1 VTQVAAS
8 PSVRSGAPQALS
20 GIRVVEIGFAAAG
33 PLVGKYLADHG
44 AEVIKLESRRAP
56 DVFRSTYPPFKDNL
70 PGPDRA
76 GMFAFYNVGKRG
88 VTLDLKHPKGLELAR
103 ALIAKSDVLI
113 ESFPAG
119 TMARRGLDHATL
131 SALNPGLVMLSSCNQ
146 GQTGPH
152 AQHPGY
158 GSQLT
163 ALAGFTHLLGERDE
177 NPVILYGPYIDY
189 IAVGY
194 GVIAIL
200 AALAR
205 RKATGKGCYIDL
217 SQYEA
222 GLQFMAPAILE
233 HRVNGTVPSRGGDHD
248 PVAVPHGV
256 YRARGEDRWV
266 ALSVWDDAEWTRFR
280 EALDDPEWTRRA
292 SWATAAGRRAD
303 ESKID
308 ALVEQWTA
316 TRTRDEIVDALRSRG
331 LRAAPVVTIAELASD
346 PQLVS
351 RGYFRA
357 LPHPVLNI
365 VQCLA
370 SPFTLSGTPSRQERA
385 GPLLGADNDL
395 VFGKILG
402 IGDEERATLA
412 ADGVFV

>member
-1 VTQVAAS
+1 MTRLAPTPAPAA
-8 PSVRSGAPQALS
+8 PAAQALS
-20 GIRVVEIGFAAAG
+20 GVRVVEIGFAAAG

-56 DVFRSTYPPFKDNL
+56 DVFRSTYPPFKDNI

-76 GMFAFYNVGKRG
+76 AMFAFYNAGKLG
-88 VTLDLKHPKGLELAR
+88 TTIDLKHPRGLDLAK
-103 ALIAKSDVLI
+103 ALIAKSDILI

-119 TMARRGLDHATL
+119 TMAKRGLDYATL
-131 SALNPGLVMLSSCNQ
+131 SSLNGGLVMLSSCNQ

-177 NPVILYGPYIDY
+177 HPVILYGPYIDY

-205 RKATGKGCYIDL
+205 RRATGEGCYIDL
-217 SQYEA
+217 SQYET
-222 GLQFMAPAILE
+222 GLQFMTPAILE
-233 HRVNGTVPSRGGDHD
+233 RELNGTIPTRSGDRD

-256 YRARGEDRWV
+256 YRAAGDDRWV
-266 ALSVWDDAEWTRFR
+266 ALSVWDDAEWARFR
-280 EALDDPEWTRRA
+280 EALGDPAWA
-292 SWATAAGRRAD
+292 SDPRWATAAARRAGEAELD
-303 ESKID
+303 RLIEG
-308 ALVEQWTA
+308 WTS
-316 TRTRDEIVDALRSRG
+316 TRTREQVVDALRSRG
-331 LRAAPVVTIAELASD
+331 LRVAPVVTIAEVAHD

-351 RGYFRA
+351 RGYFRS
-357 LPHPVLNI
+357 LPHPVLGA
-365 VQCLA
+365 VQSLA
-370 SPFTLSGTPSRQERA
+370 SPFTLSGTPLRQERA
-385 GPLLGADNDL
+385 GPLLGVDNDH
-395 VFGKILG
+395 VFGEILG
-402 IGDEERATLA
+402 IGAEERASLA

>member
-1 VTQVAAS
+1 MTRLAAT
-8 PSVRSGAPQALS
+8 PAPAPPAGQALS
-20 GIRVVEIGFAAAG
+20 GVRVVEIGFAAAG

-56 DVFRSTYPPFKDNL
+56 DVFRSTYPPFKDNI

-76 GMFAFYNVGKRG
+76 AMFAFYNAGKLG
-88 VTLDLKHPKGLELAR
+88 TTLDLKHPRGLDLAK
-103 ALIAKSDVLI
+103 ALIAKSDIVI

-119 TMARRGLDHATL
+119 TMAKRGLDYTTL
-131 SALNPGLVMLSSCNQ
+131 SALNPALVMLSSCNQ

-177 NPVILYGPYIDY
+177 HPVILYGPYIDY

-205 RKATGKGCYIDL
+205 RRATGEGCYIDL
-217 SQYEA
+217 SQYET
-222 GLQFMAPAILE
+222 GLQFMTPAILE
-233 HRVNGTVPSRGGDHD
+233 HELNGTIPTRSGDRD

-256 YRARGEDRWV
+256 YRAAGDDRWV
-266 ALSVWDDAEWTRFR
+266 ALSVWDDAEWGRFR
-280 EALDDPEWTRRA
+280 EALDDPAWARDAR
-292 SWATAAGRRAD
+292 WATAAGRRAG
-303 ESKID
+303 EAEID
-308 ALVEQWTA
+308 RLIEGWTS
-316 TRTRDEIVDALRSRG
+316 TRTREQVVEALRSRG
-331 LRAAPVVTIAELASD
+331 LRVAPVVTIAEVAHD
-346 PQLVS
+346 PQLAS
-351 RGYFRA
+351 RGYFRV
-357 LPHPVLNI
+357 LPHPVLGP
-365 VQCLA
+365 VQTLA
-370 SPFTLSGTPSRQERA
+370 SPFTLSGTPLRQERA
-385 GPLLGADNDL
+385 GPLLGCDNDR
-395 VFGKILG
+395 VFGGILG
-402 IGDEERATLA
+402 IGADERASLA

>member
-1 VTQVAAS
+1 MTQAATA
-8 PSVRSGAPQALS
+8 PAVDIARPQALS
-20 GIRVVEIGFAAAG
+20 GVRVVEIGFAAAG

-56 DVFRSTYPPFKDNL
+56 DVFRSTYPPFKDNT

-76 GMFAFYNVGKRG
+76 AMFAFYNAGKRG
-88 VTLDLKHPKGLELAR
+88 ITLDLKHPRGLELAR
-103 ALIAKSDVLI
+103 ELIAKSDVLI

-119 TMARRGLDHATL
+119 TMAKRGLDYATL
-131 SALNPGLVMLSSCNQ
+131 SRIAPGLVMLSSCNQ

-163 ALAGFTHLLGERDE
+163 ALAGFTHLLGEPDE
-177 NPVILYGPYIDY
+177 HPVILYGPYIDY

-194 GVIAIL
+194 GVIAVL

-205 RKATGKGCYIDL
+205 RRATGAGCYIDL

-222 GLQFMAPAILE
+222 GLQSMGPAILE
-233 HRVNGTVPSRGGDHD
+233 HRLNGTIPTRSGDHD

-256 YRARGEDRWV
+256 YRAAGDDRWV
-266 ALSVWDDAEWTRFR
+266 ALSVWDDAEWARLR
-280 EALDDPEWTRRA
+280 EAMGDPAWGREA
-292 SWATAAGRRAD
+292 KWATAAGRRAG
-303 ESKID
+303 ERELD
-308 ALVEQWTA
+308 ALIETWTSVRPREQV
-316 TRTRDEIVDALRSRG
+316 VDALRSRR
-331 LRAAPVVTIAELASD
+331 LRVAPVVTVAELASD
-346 PQLVS
+346 PQLVA

-357 LPHPVLNI
+357 LPHPVLNV
-365 VQCLA
+365 VQCFA
-370 SPFTLSGTPSRQERA
+370 SPFTLSGTPSRQEHA

-402 IGDEERATLA
+402 LGDEERAALA
-412 ADGVFV
+412 RDGILA